1 MLNDI
6 VVGVLEP
13 VFYLFLPQH
22 RFFWL
27 YLISAVGIALVV
39 CYLRQSAGEGRS
51 VLGAIRA
58 VFPRRIF
65 GHPSALLDY
74 RYVLVN
80 HLLHAVILGALIANT
95 ALMTGGCLTLLRF
108 VLGEEGLNA
117 TSGPVAS
124 IVFTIC
130 MLLAVDGGLFLAH
143 WLQHKIPIL
152 WEFHKVHHS
161 AEVLTPITVLRMHP
175 VDIVLNA
182 LTQASLLGIAN
193 AVFLYIY
200 RDPVAE
206 VTVIGANAL
215 SFLLYLGGYHLR
227 HSHVWILYPRG
238 IREHISSPALHLI
251 HHSKNPEHFDKNF
264 ARFLTFWD
272 RLAGT
277 LYIPERQEELE
288 FGLSEKDQRELRTV
302 WQLYVTPFR
311 NVFARLGRRG
321 TGLRPP
327 DRGIESAR

>member
-6 VVGVLEP
+6 VVDLVEP
-13 VFYLFLPQH
+13 AIYLVLPQH

-27 YLISAVGIALVV
+27 YLGSAVGIALVV

-65 GHPSALLDY
+65 RHPSALLDY

-80 HLLHAVILGALIANT
+80 HLLHAVVLGALIANT
-95 ALMTGGCLTLLRF
+95 AVMTGGCLAFLRF
-108 VLGEEGLNA
+108 ALGEESLNA
-117 TSGPVAS
+117 TPGPVAS
-124 IVFTIC
+124 VVFTIC

-143 WLQHKIPIL
+143 WLQHKIPTL

-193 AVFLYIY
+193 AVFLYLY

-215 SFLLYLGGYHLR
+215 SFLFYLGGYHLR
-227 HSHVWILYPRG
+227 HSHVWILFPRG
-238 IREHISSPALHLI
+238 IRDHISSPALHHI

-264 ARFLTFWD
+264 ARIFTFWD

-277 LYIPERQEELE
+277 LYIPEGKEELE
-288 FGLSEKDQRELRTV
+288 FGLEEKDQKQLRTV
-302 WQLYVTPFR
+302 WQLYMTPFR
-311 NVFARLGRRG
+311 NVLARLRRRSW
-321 TGLRPP
+321 RPY
-327 DRGIESAR
+327 RRSSSAA

>member
-6 VVGVLEP
+6 AVDLLEP
-13 VFYLFLPQH
+13 ATYLVLPQH

-27 YLISAVGIALVV
+27 YLCSAVGIALGV

-65 GHPSALLDY
+65 RHPSALLDY

-80 HLLHAVILGALIANT
+80 HLLHAGILGALIANT
-95 ALMTGGCLTLLRF
+95 AVMTGSFLTVLRF
-108 VLGEEGLNA
+108 ILGEEGLNA
-117 TSGPVAS
+117 TPGPVAS

-130 MLLAVDGGLFLAH
+130 MLLAVDGDLFLAH
-143 WLQHKIPIL
+143 WLQHKIPTL

-193 AVFLYIY
+193 AVFLCIY

-215 SFLLYLGGYHLR
+215 SFLFFLGGYHLR
-227 HSHVWILYPRG
+227 HSHVWILFPRG
-238 IREHISSPALHLI
+238 IRDHISSPALHHI
-251 HHSKNPEHFDKNF
+251 HHSKNPKHYDKNF
-264 ARFLTFWD
+264 ARIFTFWD

-277 LYIPERQEELE
+277 LYIREGKEELE
-288 FGLSEKDQRELRTV
+288 FGLEEKDQKELRTV

-311 NVFARLGRRG
+311 KVFARLRRRSGRPYR
-321 TGLRPP
+321 RS
-327 DRGIESAR
+327 RSAA